1 MNYVEY
7 AALIRKRT
15 GTNATTLPD
24 ADIIVFTNPHL
35 SVLAQKIAEANE
47 DVFGMPM
54 NQDLVAGQRE
64 YALPSTV
71 VKIKRVEAILDGTNQ
86 KVYDEIDLL
95 DFDGA
100 TAESDITSEFAD
112 QYRFLI
118 FRNSLWL
125 MTGTAI
131 IDVTDG
137 LILWAIVF
145 PANFAVVDL
154 ADSTDMGEP
163 RSATEN
169 GLPRQFHNFLVN
181 DVVIDYKE
189 SQDVP
194 IPLSQS
200 ELNHK
205 EDLKE
210 ALNALR
216 GMNLDRQ
223 TVPTMPLDDGS
234 NY

>member
-1 MNYVEY
+1 MKFTEY

-15 GTNATTLPD
+15 GTNDTTLPD
-24 ADIIVFTNPHL
+24 ADIIVYTNPHL
-35 SVLAQKIAEANE
+35 SVLAQKIVEANE

-54 NQDLVAGQRE
+54 TRNLIAGQRE
-64 YALPSTV
+64 YGLGSTV
-71 VKIKRVEAILDGTNQ
+71 VKIKRLEAKIDGTNWY
-86 KVYDEIDLL
+86 VYDEIDLL

-112 QYRFLI
+112 KYRFLI
-118 FRNSLWL
+118 FRESLWL

-131 IDVTDG
+131 TAVTKG
-137 LILWAIVF
+137 IKLWAIVF
-145 PANFAVVDL
+145 PDNYEAADL
-154 ADSTDMGEP
+154 ASADDMGEP
-163 RSATEN
+163 RSTTSN

-181 DVVIDYKE
+181 DVVIDIKE
-189 SQDVP
+189 NQDNP
-194 IPLSQS
+194 IPLTQG
-200 ELNHK
+200 ELNHR

-234 NY
+234 EY